1 LKDEIQRAARTFV
14 RDKLPVAHLR
24 ALRDTHDPLRLSRA
38 IWRESGWAGIAIPEE
53 LGGAGLDVA
62 EAGVVLEECG
72 RTLAPPPMLA
82 TSILGATCVL
92 GGPPA
97 LQREVLPAVAAG
109 ERLLA
114 VAFEETPRFAPEV
127 CATRAVRAGPGWRLD
142 GEKVFVLDGPAA
154 DQLVVSATTD
164 DGVALFLLDR
174 AAVEIPP
181 LAMVDSRGTARVR
194 LAGVEVGD
202 DRRLGGADL
211 LARAISRATAALTA
225 EMLGGIEEVFA
236 RTLAYLK
243 ERKQFGVPIGSFQAL
258 KHRAAYMFCEIEL
271 TRSVVLAALATPDDP
286 LLVSAA
292 KARAS
297 DTFVL
302 VSGEAIQMHGGIGAT
317 DELDIGF
324 YYKRA
329 RVAEMTFGT
338 SAYHRDRFGRLQG
351 Y

>member
-1 LKDEIQRAARTFV
+1 VLSFAYAEEGGRYDAQRVT
-14 RDKLPVAHLR
+14 
-24 ALRDTHDPLRLSRA
+24 
-38 IWRESGWAGIAIPEE
+38 
-53 LGGAGLDVA
+53 
-62 EAGVVLEECG
+62 
-72 RTLAPPPMLA
+72 
-82 TSILGATCVL
+82 
-92 GGPPA
+92 
-97 LQREVLPAVAAG
+97 
-109 ERLLA
+109 
-114 VAFEETPRFAPEV
+114 
-127 CATRAVRAGPGWRLD
+127 VRAEKSASGHRLR
-142 GEKVFVLDGPAA
+142 GEKRWVLDGHAA
-154 DQLVVSATTD
+154 DAFVVSARTGGEID
-164 DGVALFLLDR
+164 ARDGISLFLVDR
-174 AAVEIPP
+174 DTPGLTILP
-181 LAMVDSRGTARVR
+181 LAMVDSRGAARVR

-236 RTLAYLK
+236 RTIEYLK
-243 ERKQFGVPIGSFQAL
+243 QRKQFGVPIGSFQAL
-258 KHRAAYMFCEIEL
+258 KHRAAHMFCEIEL
-271 TRSVVLAALATPDDP
+271 TRSVVLAALAAPDDAI
-286 LLVSAA
+286 LVSAA

-302 VSGEAIQMHGGIGAT
+302 VSAEAIQMHGGIGAT